1 MLGYRLPSPRR
12 QKDEGEKP
20 FWISY
25 ADLMTAMMVLFLVIM
40 SVSLLVVLAKLSD
53 TDAVPRAWFER
64 EADQHEQSFNQ
75 LWETDNEREKLADVV
90 ELQALSLV
98 QRDAENHRLAQER
111 QRLEDDNRQ
120 LALRINRQ
128 TVLTEQRAQRM
139 VDVLA
144 RLQNEAKNIKSCN
157 ITVEQKKDTLT
168 VMFSS
173 TDPLRVAMFDSNSH
187 QLHDKDQKCI
197 REFVPSI
204 YHQVAQ
210 DDWFKLV
217 GVEGFTDTNG
227 TYLHNLGLS
236 LKRAQSVVCAVMSAD
251 KRAQFLPDEFLSFVQ
266 ERFLV
271 GGFSFNSA
279 KANKQES
286 RRVELRLDF
295 KTVEEYDS
303 PAVSGEMMK
312 REFDRNNLGMCVF
325 TPPIPS
331 PLPTASL
338 PDVPVSVPV
347 KNDAKSNA
355 KIDHK
360 VDHKV
365 DHKTDE
371 KAGAKRDANTD
382 KEKEKKEKATPPTET
397 KK

>member
-1 MLGYRLPSPRR
+1 MFGYQLPNPRR
-12 QKDEGEKP
+12 QRDEGEKP

-40 SVSLLVVLAKLSD
+40 SVSLLVVLTKL
-53 TDAVPRAWFER
+53 TDIDMISRTLFDAAQEQYEQTFE
-64 EADQHEQSFNQ
+64 Q
-75 LWETDNEREKLADVV
+75 LWQTDVEKDNLTTIVSLQQVVLSERDEENKRLVAD
-90 ELQALSLV
+90 
-98 QRDAENHRLAQER
+98 R

-120 LALRINRQ
+120 LALKINRQ

-139 VDVLA
+139 IDVLN
-144 RLQNEAKNIKSCN
+144 RLQDDAKNIKSCN
-157 ITVEQKKDTLT
+157 ITVEQKKDALT

-204 YHQVAQ
+204 YQQVAQ

-236 LKRAQSVVCAVMSAD
+236 LKRAQSVVCAVMSPN
-251 KRAQFLPDEFLSFVQ
+251 KQGQILSDEFLAFVQ
-266 ERFLV
+266 NRFLV

-279 KANKQES
+279 KANKKES

-303 PAVSGEMMK
+303 PSNPADQSTQA
-312 REFDRNNLGMCVF
+312 FDRNNLGMCIF
-325 TPPIPS
+325 APTTNETATTPALITPPNV
-331 PLPTASL
+331 A
-338 PDVPVSVPV
+338 PVS
-347 KNDAKSNA
+347 KAIST
-355 KIDHK
+355 
-360 VDHKV
+360 
-365 DHKTDE
+365 KTE
-371 KAGAKRDANTD
+371 PR
-382 KEKEKKEKATPPTET
+382 KEPPKEKAKTTPSHTTKQEKASTSSDT

>member
-1 MLGYRLPSPRR
+1 MFGYQLSNPRR
-12 QKDEGEKP
+12 HRDEGEKP

-40 SVSLLVVLAKLSD
+40 SVSLLVVLTKLTDIDMISR
-53 TDAVPRAWFER
+53 TLFDAVKE
-64 EADQHEQSFNQ
+64 QHEQTFEQ
-75 LWETDNEREKLADVV
+75 LWQTDVEKDNLTTIVSLQQVVLSERDEENKRLTAD
-90 ELQALSLV
+90 
-98 QRDAENHRLAQER
+98 R

-120 LALRINRQ
+120 LALKINRQ
-128 TVLTEQRAQRM
+128 TVLTEQRSQRM
-139 VDVLA
+139 IDVLN
-144 RLQNEAKNIKSCN
+144 RLQDDAKNIKSCN
-157 ITVEQKKDTLT
+157 ITVEQKKDALT

-187 QLHDKDQKCI
+187 QLHEKDQKCI

-204 YHQVAQ
+204 YQQVAQ

-251 KRAQFLPDEFLSFVQ
+251 KRGQILSDEFLAFVQ
-266 ERFLV
+266 NRFLV

-279 KANKQES
+279 KANKKES

-303 PAVSGEMMK
+303 PTNPNEESTQT
-312 REFDRNNLGMCVF
+312 FDRNNLGMCIF
-325 TPPIPS
+325 TPTSTETTTIPTVITPPSIAPISKAVSKKTEPS
-331 PLPTASL
+331 KEPAPKEKTKT
-338 PDVPVSVPV
+338 VSSHTS
-347 KNDAKSNA
+347 KQ
-355 KIDHK
+355 
-360 VDHKV
+360 
-365 DHKTDE
+365 E
-371 KAGAKRDANTD
+371 KASTTSD
-382 KEKEKKEKATPPTET
+382 T